1 MKFITRLE
9 AGEKMVDLCRE
20 FGISRKTGYKFWN
33 RWKEEGPEGLFDRS
47 RAPLHTPHRQPQA
60 IRDLVFAVKKEHPTW
75 GARKVLARLRRTTP
89 GVKLPADSTVSGWF
103 KQAGLTTR
111 RVRRRG
117 ASPSRTPLTVPT
129 HPNHVWCADFKGQFR
144 MANREYCYPLTI
156 TDAYSRKLIACV
168 ALEGTHA
175 EPSRLVFQR
184 AFRDFG
190 LPENLRTDNGSPFC
204 SSQALFGWSRL
215 SVWWHELGIRHER
228 IEPGKPQQNGQHE
241 RMHLTLKKECTRPAG
256 DNLLHQQ
263 EKFDSFVACFN
274 AVRPHEGIDN
284 EVPDDRYSPSKRLF
298 PETLLEPDYAFYDF
312 ALLVRPSGHIEMPP
326 RGKRPC
332 TVYVSTVLAGRTV
345 GVRELDDDRWVLAWR
360 GITIGEIDMTS
371 RRLTI
376 PDEDPTCHP

>member
-9 AGEKMVDLCRE
+9 AGEKMVDLCHE

-47 RAPLHTPHRQPQA
+47 RAPFHTPHRRPQA
-60 IRDLVFAVKKEHPTW
+60 VRDLVFAVKKEHPTW

-117 ASPSRTPLTVPT
+117 PSPSRTPLTVPT

-156 TDAYSRKLIACV
+156 TDAFSRKIIACV

-184 AFRDFG
+184 AFREFG
-190 LPENLRTDNGSPFC
+190 LPENLRTDNGNPFC

-215 SVWWHELGIRHER
+215 SVWWHELGIKHER

-263 EKFDSFVACFN
+263 EKFDAFVTCFN
-274 AVRPHEGIDN
+274 AVRPHEGIDDD
-284 EVPDDRYSPSKRLF
+284 VPDDRYSLSERMF
-298 PETLLEPDYAFYDF
+298 PETIVEPDYALYDV
-312 ALLVRPSGHIEMPP
+312 ALPVRSSGHIEMPA
-326 RGKRPC
+326 RGKRPR

-345 GVRELDDDRWVLAWR
+345 GVRELDDDRWMVAWR
-360 GITIGEIDMTS
+360 GITIGEIDMTT

-376 PDEDPTCHP
+376 PDTDPECHP